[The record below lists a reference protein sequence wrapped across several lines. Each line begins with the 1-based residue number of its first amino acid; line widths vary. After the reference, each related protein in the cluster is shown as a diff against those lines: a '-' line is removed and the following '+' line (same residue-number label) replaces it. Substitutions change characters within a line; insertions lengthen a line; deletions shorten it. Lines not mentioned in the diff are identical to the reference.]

1 MHSKFP
7 NLFSPL
13 KVGAFTY
20 KNRIVGAPIFCGPF
34 VSIPFLSDVTAK
46 AMYERAK
53 GGCAAVTVGETA
65 VDFEYANKDPFPP
78 IDFTNYDDPAFAKL
92 GALAK
97 SIKDNGAVAMIE
109 IDHCGAARMPLPMFK
124 GAIGPNEETSEFGT
138 KVKRM
143 DKAMIDDVVQKHVV
157 SAKFMKAAG
166 YDGVVVHCGHGW
178 LLAQFLSA
186 RTNHRTDEYG
196 GSLENRARFSVEVVK
211 AIREAMGKDFLIE
224 VRVSGDERCAGGQHV
239 EEIAAF
245 AKMIEPYI
253 DLIHVSVGIYRQPV
267 LSGMFNSLFEK
278 HALNADLAAVIKK
291 AVKIPVTVVGGINS
305 PEIAEQIIAEGKCDF
320 VALGRQLTADPD
332 FAVKA
337 ESGREDDIARCTRCF
352 KCLPGQLEEVMDDL
366 SKLFGCSVN
375 PTAFLFDRKI
385 LDSKPAASRNVAVIG
400 GGIAGME
407 AAVVAA
413 DRGHK
418 VTLYEKDSKLGG
430 LLWFADVDDH
440 KGDLKE
446 FKDLLIRRVGKR
458 ANIKVVTNKEVTPAE
473 LAAMKPDVAILALG
487 SNPVTLPIEGIENA
501 VPVMD
506 MYYNSLDSIGK
517 NVVMVG
523 GGLVGSEAALH
534 LAARGRQVTVV
545 EMLAKVAPDCYPL
558 HREALI
564 HEMGQALKYRTGL
577 KVTSIAKNGVK
588 TVDAEGREEFIPA
601 DTVIY
606 ALGMKANRK
615 PTEALAEAAK
625 SAGIAVH
632 EIGDCVRAA
641 KVFEAVQ
648 EAYLAAMAVL

>member
-1 MHSKFP
+1 MHNKFP

-13 KVGAFTY
+13 MVGKHIY
-20 KNRIVGAPIFCGPF
+20 KNRVLGAPIYCGPF

-46 AMYERAK
+46 AVAERAK

-78 IDFTNYDDPAFAKL
+78 IDFTNYEDPAFAKL

-97 SIKDNGAVAMIE
+97 AIKDNGAVAVIE
-109 IDHCGAARMPLPMFK
+109 LNHVGAARLPLPMFK
-124 GAIGPNEETSEFGT
+124 GALGPNEEVNEFGMKIT
-138 KVKRM
+138 GM
-143 DKAMIDDVVQKHVV
+143 DKALIEDVIQKHIVC
-157 SAKFMKAAG
+157 AKFMKAAG
-166 YDGVVVHCGHGW
+166 FDGVMVHCGHGW
-178 LLAQFLSA
+178 LLHQFLSA

-196 GSLENRARFSVEVVK
+196 GSLENRARFSIELLK
-211 AIREAMGKDFLIE
+211 ALREAMGKEFLIE
-224 VRVSGDERCAGGQHV
+224 VRVSGDERCEGGQHV
-239 EEIAAF
+239 DEIAAF

-278 HALNADLAAVIKK
+278 HALNADMAAVIKK

-305 PEIAEQIIAEGKCDF
+305 PELAEQIIAEGKCDF
-320 VALGRQLTADPD
+320 IAMGRQLTADPD

-337 ESGREDDIARCTRCF
+337 ESGQEDDIVRCTRCF

-375 PTAFLFDRKI
+375 PTAYLFDRKI
-385 LDSKPAASRNVAVIG
+385 LDSKPAASRKVVVVG

-413 DRGHK
+413 DRGHQ

-446 FKDLLIRRVGKR
+446 FKDLLVRRVNKR
-458 ANIKVVTNKEVTPAE
+458 ANIKLVLNKEVTPAE

-487 SNPVTLPIEGIENA
+487 SNPVTLPIDGIENA
-501 VPVMD
+501 LPVMD
-506 MYYNSLDSIGK
+506 MYGSVDRVGK

-545 EMLAKVAPDCYPL
+545 EMLGKVAPDCYPL

-564 HEMGQALKYRTGL
+564 HEMDNSLKYRTGL
-577 KVTSIAKNGVK
+577 KVTSIAKNGV
-588 TVDAEGREEFIPA
+588 TTADAEGKEEFLPA
-601 DTVIY
+601 DTVVY
-606 ALGMKANRK
+606 ALGMKSNRK

-625 SAGIAVH
+625 CANIPVH
-632 EIGDCVRAA
+632 EIGDCIRPA

-648 EAYLAAMAVL
+648 EGYLAAMSVL